1 MCYFVWLL
9 CKFKSLA
16 KTKSVQKIQRC
27 KTPLAAD
34 ISATVAVEMLEKYKL
49 KANDAI
55 LTEEEAIF
63 KDIQDNY
70 KVSKIIII
78 DNYIDVHH
86 YGQIQCSQTHH

>member
-1 MCYFVWLL
+1 
-9 CKFKSLA
+9 
-16 KTKSVQKIQRC
+16 
-27 KTPLAAD
+27 
-34 ISATVAVEMLEKYKL
+34 MLEKYKL